1 MRSKGGKRV
10 YLTVMVDGDATG
22 VSDTK
27 ASLSAACQEQGVHP
41 PSDTD
46 NVLICV
52 PTRNIE
58 TWLTYLSG
66 ETVHETERYPK
77 LDRPRDC
84 QPMVND
90 LVEMCR
96 DQTLREPAPD
106 SLIDTCTSY
115 RGVFS

>member
-1 MRSKGGKRV
+1 MRSKGGERV
-10 YLTVMVDGDATG
+10 YLIVMVDGDASG

-27 ASLSAACQEQGVHP
+27 ASLSTACQDQGVRP
-41 PSDTD
+41 PGDDD

-66 ETVHETERYPK
+66 ETVHETNRYPK

-84 QPMVND
+84 QPMVNR

-106 SLIDTCTSY
+106 SLKDACIGY
-115 RGVFS
+115 RRVF